1 MLNNMDTLSDKVKLV
16 QIFLAC
22 CTYADRGYKKFI
34 PVSLYRLDIELTIV
48 KCPLDNQ
55 CQKVSLNDFYLT
67 YLMVSTVK
75 IHQTFISTA
84 LLIALFDGDNS
95 AHEYTMRANLLNTL
109 NLTVK
114 TDQCIC

>member
-1 MLNNMDTLSDKVKLV
+1 MNTLSDKVKLV

-22 CTYADRGYKKFI
+22 CAYADRGYKKFI
-34 PVSLYRLDIELTIV
+34 PVSLYLLDIELTIV
-48 KCPLDNQ
+48 RCQLHNQ

-67 YLMVSTVK
+67 YLMVSAVK
-75 IHQTFISTA
+75 IYQAFISTA

-95 AHEYTMRANLLNTL
+95 AHKDTVRTNLLNIL

-114 TDQCIC
+114 TDQCIF